1 MIGRIV
7 EIAEDGRHLSLHRGF
22 MVVSAHGE
30 EIGRVPLDDIGV
42 VVVNAHGAT
51 SSNNLVV
58 ELARRGA
65 GMVLCGSNHSPVAW
79 LWPVVGYHAQALRMR
94 AQMEATKPL
103 GKRLWQT
110 IVRAKILQQGA
121 VLEAL
126 GLRGQGFALMAR
138 RVASGDPDNLEAQA
152 ARRYWPLLF
161 GEDFRRDRALPGV
174 NGLLNYGYTILR
186 SATARAVV
194 AAGLH
199 PSIGIHHRNR
209 ANDMCLVDDLM
220 EPFRPVVDLQVARLR
235 AEGVDGVTREAK
247 EALAGITAFDMR
259 TEQGTTP
266 LSTCLDRLAT
276 SLGQSFEEK
285 RAALDLPLAPLPL
298 DLAGLPPPDG
308 RGGAMADAA
317 ADDPV

>member
-22 MVVSAHGE
+22 MVVSAGGE

-51 SSNNLVV
+51 CSNNLVV
-58 ELARRGA
+58 DLAKRGS

-79 LWPVVGYHAQALRMR
+79 LWPVVGHHAQALRMR
-94 AQMEATKPL
+94 TQMEATKPL
-103 GKRLWQT
+103 GKRLWQ
-110 IVRAKILQQGA
+110 IVVRAKILQQGA

-126 GLRGQGFALMAR
+126 GMRGQGFALMAR
-138 RVASGDPDNLEAQA
+138 RVASGDPANLEAQA
-152 ARRYWPLLF
+152 ARRYWPLVF
-161 GEDFRRDRALPGV
+161 GEEFRRDRSLPGV

-186 SATARAVV
+186 STTARAVV

-235 AEGVDGVTREAK
+235 ASGVDEVTRDAK

-266 LSTCLDRLAT
+266 LATCLDRLAT
-276 SLGQSFEEK
+276 SLGQAFEER

-298 DLAGLPPPDG
+298 DLAGLPLPG
-308 RGGAMADAA
+308 DAPEP
-317 ADDPV
+317 ADDMV